1 VYLTWYLSSQH
12 WYLTWYLTMSH
23 MVPQTL
29 YSGEKTQPETCEG
42 PSRRARGACAMAG
55 WLGEDGGQEMKAG
68 DIALVGPHT
77 CYWVGS

>member
-1 VYLTWYLSSQH
+1 
-12 WYLTWYLTMSH
+12 
-23 MVPQTL
+23 MVPAGRLYVLYIARVHTCRRLRMRDSQTL

-42 PSRRARGACAMAG
+42 PSSRAVACAMAG